1 MLVLTCRTYHCISPS
16 VSLRLFLAVYFSPQV
31 MGPNAGVPDNYTVAG
46 LPMGDLVKFWGAPF
60 ESEDP
65 AKGGCKAL
73 PIPPR
78 DQW

>member
-1 MLVLTCRTYHCISPS
+1 
-16 VSLRLFLAVYFSPQV
+16 
-31 MGPNAGVPDNYTVAG
+31 MGPNAGKPDNYTVAG